1 MKAMKRSLTTKDLVE
16 DAGGNGVRQPMKL
29 PSEHTFGD
37 FKNDPSDERKWEEA
51 EALKTGKPI
60 EPGAD
65 NMSSDD
71 EGAARGQRN
80 RNLKK
85 NLVERVNNK
94 EYQEDNDLAL
104 SDLEENQR
112 KELLDLEMQIES
124 ENLTRG
130 ERRRLQNKR
139 NVLKAKIKKELET
152 EGHKQKISKL
162 QKKLLSY
169 KKEVSLASTYKRQRD
184 ALREENTL
192 LQKKISE

>member
-1 MKAMKRSLTTKDLVE
+1 MKAMKRSMTTKDVVE
-16 DAGGNGVRQPMKL
+16 DGGVRQPMKL